1 MLESTRRFDS
11 APSHLFKPCIH
22 QGSRPSLPFL
32 KRHFFDSRPFVGW
45 LGSFFPKF
53 ARRINKRGM
62 FSAKIGVSRT
72 AIHADDDAVNK
83 NNVECFAPESATLAP
98 KPNPKKTAPASGL
111 PQILFTSVFGP
122 YAQDDEYGS
131 RAINPME
138 LYHNQ
143 VTRLQGPFS
152 LRMFHRS
159 WGLMLIQENI
169 SAPNALLDFPTLNRF
184 IEEVSRQHYD
194 IVAISAI
201 PPNYRKVEK
210 MCRLIREHL
219 PNATIIV
226 GGHIGGIPNLKERL
240 NVDHVVRGEGVH
252 WFRQFLGED
261 ASRPVR
267 HPRIFSGVGART
279 MGMAL
284 REKTGDVAATL
295 IPSVG
300 CPIGCNFCS
309 TSAMFGGKG
318 RYINFYETGDELFE
332 VMLGLERDM
341 KVQSFFVMDE
351 NFLFHRKRALRLL
364 ELMKEHGKSWSL
376 YVFSSA
382 RVLCSYSVEQLVEL
396 GISWVWMGLEGK
408 GSQYAKLAGTD
419 TLALVRTLQSH
430 GIRVLGS
437 TIIGLEE
444 HTPENLYAAIDFAV
458 SHNTEFHQFM
468 LYTPV
473 PGTPLFAEHLAG
485 GTLTDPDCL
494 DTADAHGQLRFS
506 HRHPHIPPGMETEFL
521 QKALARDFEVNGP
534 SVVRVARTTLKGWL
548 RYRNHADARVRQRYS
563 REARDLA
570 VTYASAVWASR
581 RWFKSQPALWEK
593 STAVLRELYKQ
604 FGFRARLTAPLAGR
618 FVYQK
623 LRREA
628 RRLREGWTY
637 EPPTF
642 YEKSMHY
649 REV

>member
-1 MLESTRRFDS
+1 
-11 APSHLFKPCIH
+11 
-22 QGSRPSLPFL
+22 
-32 KRHFFDSRPFVGW
+32 
-45 LGSFFPKF
+45 
-53 ARRINKRGM
+53 
-62 FSAKIGVSRT
+62 
-72 AIHADDDAVNK
+72 
-83 NNVECFAPESATLAP
+83 
-98 KPNPKKTAPASGL
+98 
-111 PQILFTSVFGP
+111 VFGP

-159 WGLMLIQENI
+159 WGLMLIQANI
-169 SAPNALLDFPTLNRF
+169 SAPSALLDFPVLARF
-184 IEEVSRQHYD
+184 IEEIRDHDYD

-201 PPNYRKVEK
+201 PPNYRKVEI
-210 MCRLIREHL
+210 MCGLIRKHL
-219 PNATIIV
+219 PNAKIIV
-226 GGHIGGIPNLKERL
+226 GGHIAGIPRLKERV
-240 NVDHVVRGEGVH
+240 NADHVVRGEGVR
-252 WFRQFLGED
+252 WFREFLGED
-261 ASRPVR
+261 TEQPIK

-279 MGMAL
+279 MGINL
-284 REKTGDVAATL
+284 SEKEGMVAATL

-300 CPIGCNFCS
+300 CPMGCNFCA

-318 RYINFYETGDELFE
+318 RFINFYETGDELFE

-351 NFLFHRKRALRLL
+351 NFLLHRTRALRLL
-364 ELMKEHGKSWSL
+364 ELMKEHGKSWSM

-382 RVLCSYSVEQLVEL
+382 KVLCSYTIEQLVEL

-408 GSQYAKLAGTD
+408 SSQYVKLAGTD
-419 TLALVRTLQSH
+419 TLGLVHTLQAH

-444 HTPENLYAAIDFAV
+444 HTPENIDAAIDYAV

-473 PGTPLFAEHLAG
+473 PGTPLFAEHLAN

-494 DTADAHGQLRFS
+494 DTADTHGQLRFG
-506 HRHPHIPPGMETEFL
+506 HKHPHIPPGMETEFL
-521 QKALARDFEVNGP
+521 KKAFARDFEVNGP

-548 RYRNHADARVRQRYS
+548 RYRNYPDARVRERYS
-563 REARDLA
+563 REAHDLA
-570 VTYASAVWASR
+570 VTYASALWAGR
-581 RWFKSQPALWEK
+581 RWFKSSPALREK
-593 STAVLRELYKQ
+593 ITVVLREIYAN
-604 FGFRARLTAPLAGR
+604 FGLISRLTAPLAGR
-618 FVYQK
+618 LVYRK
-623 LRREA
+623 LRHEA
-628 RRLREGWTY
+628 RRLEEGWTY

-642 YEKSMHY
+642 YERVTQQASRVAKAGSDKF
-649 REV
+649 